1 MMHPHHGWPSPG
13 SGQSP
18 NQRARRLEPEV
29 LLLGDPHVR
38 SSAIQDIFE
47 AVMRRCAAILV
58 VVLAVAVAPATAGAT
73 SRDVASTHTYLAA
86 SYRVLHAAVSTWSSV
101 EASIHRLDLRLHAEC
116 PNAGAGSP
124 QNEEEQKL
132 SYEAAG
138 ALWATGYHT
147 DAAIVRTYVNALNRL
162 TWSNPEITRD
172 ARRLARGLLEMAAL
186 RVPDICADVRAW
198 HADGF
203 GAMPSDVV
211 PYDQHVEAIDIHE
224 IPRRLLTPYVQPA
237 DRGLRERVEHLA
249 TRFEELEFMRGQ
261 ADWIA
266 LLEVVG
272 LNE

>member
-1 MMHPHHGWPSPG
+1 M
-13 SGQSP
+13 
-18 NQRARRLEPEV
+18 
-29 LLLGDPHVR
+29 
-38 SSAIQDIFE
+38 
-47 AVMRRCAAILV
+47 
-58 VVLAVAVAPATAGAT
+58 LAVAGAPTTADAA
-73 SRDVASTHTYLAA
+73 SRDAASTHTYLAA

-101 EASIHRLDLRLHAEC
+101 EASIHRLDLRFAAEC
-116 PNAGAGSP
+116 PDVGAGSP

-147 DAAIVRTYVNALNRL
+147 DAAIVRAYVNTLSRL
-162 TWSNPEITRD
+162 TWSNPQVTRD
-172 ARRLARGLLEMAAL
+172 ARRLATGLREMTAL
-186 RVPDICADVRAW
+186 QVPDICADVRAW
-198 HADGF
+198 HANGF
-203 GAMPSDVV
+203 GAMPSNVA

-224 IPRRLLTPYVQPA
+224 IPRKLLAPYVQPA
-237 DRGLRERVEHLA
+237 DRGLRERTEHLA

>member
-1 MMHPHHGWPSPG
+1 M
-13 SGQSP
+13 
-18 NQRARRLEPEV
+18 R
-29 LLLGDPHVR
+29 DT
-38 SSAIQDIFE
+38 SSAIEDIVE
-47 AVMRRCAAILV
+47 SGMLRRVAILIA
-58 VVLAVAVAPATAGAT
+58 VLAVVLAPATADAT
-73 SRDVASTHTYLAA
+73 SRDVASTHTYLTA

-101 EASIHRLDLRLHAEC
+101 EASIHTLDLRFHAEC
-116 PNAGAGSP
+116 PDAGAGSP

-147 DAAIVRTYVNALNRL
+147 DVAIVRTYVNTLNRL
-162 TWSNPEITRD
+162 TWSSPQITRD
-172 ARRLARGLLEMAAL
+172 AHRLATGLREMTAL
-186 RVPDICADVRAW
+186 QVPDICADIRAW
-198 HADGF
+198 RADGF
-203 GAMPSDVV
+203 GTMPSDVE

-224 IPRRLLTPYVQPA
+224 IPRRLLAPYVQPA

>member
-1 MMHPHHGWPSPG
+1 MD
-13 SGQSP
+13 
-18 NQRARRLEPEV
+18 L
-29 LLLGDPHVR
+29 

-47 AVMRRCAAILV
+47 EEMLRRVAILTAV
-58 VVLAVAVAPATAGAT
+58 LVLAGAPATAGAA
-73 SRDVASTHTYLAA
+73 SRDVASTHTYLTA

-101 EASIHRLDLRLHAEC
+101 EASIHRLDERFGAEC
-116 PNAGAGSP
+116 PNVGAGSP

-132 SYEAAG
+132 SYEVAG

-147 DAAIVRTYVNALNRL
+147 DAAIVRAYVKALSRL
-162 TWSNPEITRD
+162 TWSNPQITRD
-172 ARRLARGLLEMAAL
+172 ARRLATGLREMTAL
-186 RVPDICADVRAW
+186 RVPNICADVRAW
-198 HADGF
+198 HANGF
-203 GAMPSDVV
+203 GAMPTDVE

-224 IPRRLLTPYVQPA
+224 IPRNLLAPYVQPA

-261 ADWIA
+261 TDWIA